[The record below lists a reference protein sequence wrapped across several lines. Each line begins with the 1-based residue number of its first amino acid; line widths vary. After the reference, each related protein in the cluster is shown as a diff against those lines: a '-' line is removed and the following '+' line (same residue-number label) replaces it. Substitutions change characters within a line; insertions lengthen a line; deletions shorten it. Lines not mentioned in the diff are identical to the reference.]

1 MSDSKSCLG
10 LRQVV
15 DAVKEMVLELG
26 LTGAKQPGVVAV
38 EGNIE
43 RIVRVVTLHSNLE
56 LLAGTVTG

>member
-43 RIVRVVTLHSNLE
+43 RIVRVREDGNLE
-56 LLAGTVTG
+56 QR